1 MGSASW
7 ATGTKVH
14 DKLSLIT
21 LIFAYT
27 GISYTVYVYIQLG
40 SFYIED
46 NKTTHFYGN
55 YFLADSECPQTEDP
69 QTNS

>member
-40 SFYIED
+40 SFYKWSI
-46 NKTTHFYGN
+46 TILY
-55 YFLADSECPQTEDP
+55 
-69 QTNS
+69 